1 MAWETA
7 RMKNKAR
14 RNEFDR
20 IARYFAPLAASFPG
34 AFGLKDDAAVIS
46 PRAGAEF
53 VVTTD
58 TIVAGVHYIGD
69 EPPSLVAAKLLR
81 VNLSDLAAMGAR
93 PRAYTLNIALPKS
106 IDDTWLEAFA
116 AGLGADQE
124 AFGITLIGGD
134 SVSTPG
140 PAVFTLTAFGEVDQ
154 GMAVRRAGARAGDL
168 IFVSG
173 TIGDGAVGLR
183 VLQKQIEG
191 LNASDSAFLID
202 RYRSPQPR
210 SALGCRLPRLAHA
223 AADVS
228 DGLVA
233 DLGNIA
239 LASGVQATIRAMKVP
254 LSGAVRYAVDSLP
267 ALLETV
273 LTGGDDYELVF
284 CAAESDGP
292 AIEALS
298 REIGL
303 PITEIGKIEAGDGVR
318 VLDDDGVSIILSR
331 PGFSHE

>member
-7 RMKNKAR
+7 RMRNKAR

-46 PRAGAEF
+46 PSAGAEL

-69 EPPSLVAAKLLR
+69 EPPTLIAAKLLR

-93 PRAYTLNIALPKS
+93 PHAYTLNVALPKS

-116 AGLGADQE
+116 AGLSVDQE
-124 AFGITLIGGD
+124 KFGITLIGGD
-134 SVSTPG
+134 SVSTLG
-140 PAVFTLTAFGEVDQ
+140 PAVFTLTAFGEVEQ
-154 GMAVRRAGARAGDL
+154 GKAVRRTGARPGDL

-173 TIGDGAVGLR
+173 SIGDGAFGLR
-183 VLQKQIEG
+183 VLQEQIEG
-191 LNASDSAFLID
+191 LGESERAYLID
-202 RYRSPQPR
+202 RYRLPQPR
-210 SALGCRLPRLAHA
+210 LELGCHLPTLAHA

-228 DGLVA
+228 DGLAA
-233 DLGNIA
+233 DLGHIA
-239 LASGVQATIRAMKVP
+239 SASGVRATIQAAKVP
-254 LSGAVRYAVDSLP
+254 FSAAVRSAIASRP
-267 ALLETV
+267 ALLETA

-284 CAAESDGP
+284 CAVAANAS

-298 REIGL
+298 QETGL
-303 PITEIGKIEAGDGVR
+303 TITEIGKIEAGCGVC
-318 VLDDDGVSIILSR
+318 VLNDDGAPIELSQ